1 MKTAET
7 LCGFSLTDTRHGET
21 LGDYVARLNAVYGRN
36 LVGFWSESDV
46 VDGWLDA
53 RDVDDLAG
61 DIAMAGERRRANR
74 NV

>member
-1 MKTAET
+1 MNET
-7 LCGFSLTDTRHGET
+7 LSGFSLNDSRHDET
-21 LGDYVARLNAVYGRN
+21 LGAYVRRLNAVYGRN
-36 LVGFWSESDV
+36 LVDGWSESDV